1 MALDTKQTID
11 KLNHLL
17 GTLRDGEKGY
27 REAADEISDSA
38 HKTMFNDYAKQRA
51 QLAEQLKSEIRQL
64 GGDPDDSGSA
74 LAAAHRAWTNVRD
87 AITGKGDYEVI
98 AEVERGEDVAIDN
111 YQDVMKAD
119 LPANVQSVV
128 SQQYTEVKAAHDR
141 IRDLKH
147 AAEA

>member
-27 REAADEISDSA
+27 REAADEISSTD
-38 HKTMFNDYAKQRA
+38 HKTMLNDYAKQRA
-51 QLAEQLKSEIRQL
+51 QLAEQLKGEIRQL
-64 GGDPDDSGSA
+64 GGDPDDSGST

-147 AAEA
+147 AMKA